1 MESKNSSVG
10 CVWARVSAGNQLQ
23 DHCHCVGLEKSWK
36 MMYHTWGPKIRPS
49 GAWERVRARE
59 SAGNQLQDH
68 RHCVGLEKSW
78 KMMYHTWGQKIIPL
92 GACKCVKACESAW
105 NQLQD
110 HHHCD
115 GHTQKPLSRHF
126 GHLNS
131 STGSKVIENNVK
143 SAWKSVKVREIS
155 CGNIAIAT
163 GSKNRGKWCT
173 ICWGKLKKFFHQ
185 NSRLEVISSVLQP
198 ETLLLPSSWAL
209 SSALSSFWINIFLF
223 TLLYLGN
230 KGSYQKTVKSGPP
243 LIFRARRNGDGPAA
257 DFCQTKPNLAKFHHR
272 IGSQAP

>member
-1 MESKNSSVG
+1 
-10 CVWARVSAGNQLQ
+10 
-23 DHCHCVGLEKSWK
+23 
-36 MMYHTWGPKIRPS
+36 
-49 GAWERVRARE
+49 
-59 SAGNQLQDH
+59 
-68 RHCVGLEKSW
+68 
-78 KMMYHTWGQKIIPL
+78 MYHTWGQKIIPL

-115 GHTQKPLSRHF
+115 GHPQKPLSRHF

-143 SAWKSVKVREIS
+143 SAWKCVKVREIS

-230 KGSYQKTVKSGPP
+230 EGSYQKTVKSGPP
-243 LIFRARRNGDGPAA
+243 LIFRARRIGDGPAA
-257 DFCQTKPNLAKFHHR
+257 DFCQTKPNLAKFTVHTTVSR
-272 IGSQAP
+272 QQRLISKNRKKRTPPNFSSPSQWGWSCSWFLPNQTKPSQISSQNRESGTLKYA